1 MIWVG
6 FVPHSLA
13 RKSTFFPCD
22 VGRGKDNRH
31 AREDEERNE
40 RPHKWYTLDKNT
52 VCYGCGVKVHTH
64 PECPEK
70 VASIRRS
77 GQSRCKVVQG
87 RVGTDHANDTRV
99 LHIRQW

>member
-1 MIWVG
+1 MG
-6 FVPHSLA
+6 HDRGEPGYSQ
-13 RKSTFFPCD
+13 RESERRD
-22 VGRGKDNRH
+22 YVGRGKDNRH

-40 RPHKWYTLDKNT
+40 RPHKRYTLDKNT
-52 VCYGCGVKVHTH
+52 VCYGCGVKVHKH

-87 RVGTDHANDTRV
+87 RVGTDHANDT
-99 LHIRQW
+99 I